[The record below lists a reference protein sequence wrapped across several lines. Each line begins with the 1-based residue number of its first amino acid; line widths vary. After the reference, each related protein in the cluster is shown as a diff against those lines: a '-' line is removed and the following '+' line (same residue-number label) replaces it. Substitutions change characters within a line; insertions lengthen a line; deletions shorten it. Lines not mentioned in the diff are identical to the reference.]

1 MEFPFN
7 AARSSGAAQRSAGQT
22 VVALSS
28 FNVWMCEC
36 DQGVPDEEIIAL
48 SEHEYLPEYK
58 TESELDSQQK
68 QADQWTPASTWLHL
82 YWDPNPSPAL
92 VLLSVYCTSLFLVSL
107 GLC

>member
-48 SEHEYLPEYK
+48 SEHEYLPEHK
-58 TESELDSQQK
+58 TESELDPDRNKRIGEPLLRHGYTFTGTQIHLLHSFFFS
-68 QADQWTPASTWLHL
+68 STVPL
-82 YWDPNPSPAL
+82 Y
-92 VLLSVYCTSLFLVSL
+92 F
-107 GLC
+107 